1 MWRNVAV
8 SMLTLILLHVF
19 TTILPAIC
27 APLVSTVA
35 AVFLYYQVVFA
46 SYSRYEI
53 CGLVPYAFFIIVVSY
68 TVVLVAINLLNIWG
82 VLSIPNEMV
91 FFDMPYL
98 QSLVLAPI
106 GLITS
111 FILFL
116 RRHRLTLCINCKI
129 TNGSPLNRG
138 RVGAIYS
145 NESTFMLRN
154 LIILYTFITSVVYA
168 YYLLEFQ
175 DVTITSRDRFIFSGV
190 VIFAYLMDIAYFGMR
205 YYNLFLDLQESD
217 ELLTPNDVNNL
228 GTRTYVRY
236 YVICDDSIY
245 MAPLDQHSSGI
256 DDNDIIDSPFVIKRT
271 MSAVQEYEIKSF
283 IEAQTGVKGG
293 ELRFFYGRKTAD
305 AAGRIVLRYFYFL
318 PGETEDYPQLAV
330 KGSWISSDK
339 LKTIYNNTPDRL
351 TNICLADISRIAMVT
366 VTRKTYHLNGE
377 RRTRLTHYRPSFSL
391 REIQHD
397 DIDFQDD
404 AWVRVA
410 MFNSDTSFFKV
421 KRWWRKT
428 FRRYE

>member
-1 MWRNVAV
+1 MWRNVAL

-175 DVTITSRDRFIFSGV
+175 DVTITSR
-190 VIFAYLMDIAYFGMR
+190 
-205 YYNLFLDLQESD
+205 
-217 ELLTPNDVNNL
+217 
-228 GTRTYVRY
+228 
-236 YVICDDSIY
+236 
-245 MAPLDQHSSGI
+245 
-256 DDNDIIDSPFVIKRT
+256 
-271 MSAVQEYEIKSF
+271 
-283 IEAQTGVKGG
+283 EAK
-293 ELRFFYGRKTAD
+293 
-305 AAGRIVLRYFYFL
+305 
-318 PGETEDYPQLAV
+318 
-330 KGSWISSDK
+330 
-339 LKTIYNNTPDRL
+339 
-351 TNICLADISRIAMVT
+351 
-366 VTRKTYHLNGE
+366 
-377 RRTRLTHYRPSFSL
+377 
-391 REIQHD
+391 
-397 DIDFQDD
+397 
-404 AWVRVA
+404 
-410 MFNSDTSFFKV
+410 
-421 KRWWRKT
+421 
-428 FRRYE
+428 